1 LPKINDRYEFV
12 NSIIIWLTVGF
23 LSFLVV
29 QTSGSDYS
37 SFGQN
42 QLLMLGIIT
51 LLLLFKYIKK
61 IKIGNI
67 IDIEFDKVQEHID
80 TLIRK
85 TDTSLVAIADI
96 TPNYIDGI
104 RDELLTIKGNLENIK
119 TRAYHT

>member
-1 LPKINDRYEFV
+1 
-12 NSIIIWLTVGF
+12 
-23 LSFLVV
+23 
-29 QTSGSDYS
+29 
-37 SFGQN
+37 
-42 QLLMLGIIT
+42 MLGIIT